1 MVQCVLQQYVPH
13 LKTVGEIMAR
23 GGVNKAVV
31 QAARLAILARGENPS
46 IDAVRIEMGNTGSK
60 TTIHRYLKE
69 LGDVALPVEAE
80 PSAPIDDE
88 LLALVSRLAERL
100 KEQAQ
105 EPIDQAREQFE
116 KQRKALEIQLAE
128 AEEANTELHQ
138 QYEIQSLALTQESE
152 ALQETRATL
161 QTEQTRNAGLNQA
174 LADFELR
181 LQDKDEQI
189 RSLEEKHLHAREALE
204 HYRNAVK
211 EQREQEHSRHESQVQ
226 QLQMEVRQAQQS
238 ALVRQDEITQLHR
251 DNERLLTENRGTL
264 RELSLMQEQLKQSNS
279 RQDQLLE
286 QTTRVDGERTLLQ
299 ERLRVAL
306 LESQSLKQNVDDQSQ
321 LNKSLEIE
329 LAKTQS
335 ELEESVRLAAA
346 IATAPDTTKD
356 D

>member
-1 MVQCVLQQYVPH
+1 
-13 LKTVGEIMAR
+13 MAR

-69 LGDVALPVEAE
+69 LDDSAPRAEAE
-80 PSAPIDDE
+80 PQEPIDDE
-88 LLALVSRLAERL
+88 LTALVSRLAQRL

-116 KQRKALEIQLAE
+116 QQRKALETQLDE
-128 AEEANTELHQ
+128 ARAANTELHQ
-138 QYEIQSLALTQESE
+138 QYEIQSLALTQEAE
-152 ALQETRATL
+152 TLQETLSML
-161 QTEQTRNAGLNQA
+161 QAEKTRNAGLNQA
-174 LADFELR
+174 VADFELR

-189 RSLEEKHLHAREALE
+189 RSLEEKHLHARDALE

-211 EQREQEHSRHESQVQ
+211 EQREQEHSRHEAQVQ
-226 QLQMEVRQAQQS
+226 QLQMELRQTQQS

-264 RELSLMQEQLKQSNS
+264 RELSLLQEQLKQSNS

-299 ERLRVAL
+299 ERLRIAL
-306 LESQSLKQNVDDQSQ
+306 LESQALKQNVDEQSQ

-329 LAKTQS
+329 LAKTQAD
-335 ELEESVRLAAA
+335 LEESVRLATA
-346 IATAPDTTKD
+346 IATAPDTALNH
-356 D
+356 

>member
-1 MVQCVLQQYVPH
+1 
-13 LKTVGEIMAR
+13 MAR

-69 LGDVALPVEAE
+69 LDGGLERTEATSE
-80 PSAPIDDE
+80 PIDDE
-88 LLALVSRLAERL
+88 LAGLVSRLAQRL

-105 EPIDQAREQFE
+105 EPIDQAREQFDR
-116 KQRKALEIQLAE
+116 QRKELETQLDE
-128 AEEANTELHQ
+128 AREANSELHQ
-138 QYEIQSLALTQESE
+138 QYEIQSLALTQESD
-152 ALQETRATL
+152 ALLETRSML

-181 LQDKDEQI
+181 LKDKDEQI
-189 RSLEEKHLHAREALE
+189 RSLEEKHLHARDALE

-211 EQREQEHSRHESQVQ
+211 EQREQDQRRHEAQVQ
-226 QLQMEVRQAQQS
+226 QIQMELRQAQQN

-264 RELSLMQEQLKQSNS
+264 RELSLLQEQLKQANT

-286 QTTRVDGERTLLQ
+286 QANRVDSERTLLQ
-299 ERLRVAL
+299 ERLRIAL
-306 LESQSLKQNVDDQSQ
+306 LESQALKQNVDEQSQ
-321 LNKSLEIE
+321 INQSLEVE
-329 LAKTQS
+329 LAKTQAS
-335 ELEESVRLAAA
+335 LDESVRLAAVV
-346 IATAPDTTKD
+346 ATAPDAAKD

>member
-1 MVQCVLQQYVPH
+1 
-13 LKTVGEIMAR
+13 MAR

-69 LGDVALPVEAE
+69 LGEDFKPAETEPVE
-80 PSAPIDDE
+80 PIDAE
-88 LLALVSRLAERL
+88 LLALVSRLAQRL

-116 KQRKALEIQLAE
+116 LQRKALETQLEE
-128 AEEANTELHQ
+128 AREANTELHQ

-152 ALQETRATL
+152 ALHETRALL
-161 QTEQTRNAGLNQA
+161 QAEQTRNAGLTQA
-174 LADFELR
+174 LADFDLR

-189 RSLEEKHLHAREALE
+189 RSLEEKHLHARDALE

-226 QLQMEVRQAQQS
+226 QLQMELRQAQQS

-264 RELSLMQEQLKQSNS
+264 RELGLMQEQLKQNNT

-286 QTTRVDGERTLLQ
+286 QVTRVDSERTLLQ

-306 LESQSLKQNVDDQSQ
+306 LESQSLKQNVDEQSQ
-321 LNKSLEIE
+321 INKSLEGK
-329 LAKTQS
+329 LAKAQS
-335 ELEESVRLAAA
+335 DLEEESVRLAAA
-346 IATAPDTTKD
+346 LATAPDATKD
-356 D
+356 A

>member
-1 MVQCVLQQYVPH
+1 
-13 LKTVGEIMAR
+13 MAR

-69 LGDVALPVEAE
+69 LDDRNETVEAPAE
-80 PSAPIDDE
+80 PIDDE
-88 LLALVSRLAERL
+88 LMALVARLAQRL

-105 EPIDQAREQFE
+105 EPIDQARTQYEE
-116 KQRKALEIQLAE
+116 QRKALEKQLGE
-128 AEEANTELHQ
+128 AQEANSELHQ
-138 QYEIQSLALTQESE
+138 QYEFQSLALTQESE
-152 ALQETRATL
+152 ALHETRAML
-161 QTEQTRNAGLNQA
+161 QTEQTRNAGMNQA

-181 LQDKDEQI
+181 LKDKDEQI
-189 RSLEEKHLHAREALE
+189 RSLEEKHLHTRDALE

-211 EQREQEHSRHESQVQ
+211 EQREQEMSRHEGQVQ
-226 QLQMEVRQAQQS
+226 QLQMELRQAQQS

-264 RELSLMQEQLKQSNS
+264 RELSLLQEQLKQSNT

-286 QTTRVDGERTLLQ
+286 QATRVDGERTLLQ

-306 LESQSLKQNVDDQSQ
+306 LESQALKQNVDEQSQ
-321 LNKSLEIE
+321 LNKSLETE
-329 LAKTQS
+329 LTKTRT
-335 ELEESVRLAAA
+335 ELEERVRLAATLA
-346 IATAPDTTKD
+346 AAADAAKD

>member
-1 MVQCVLQQYVPH
+1 
-13 LKTVGEIMAR
+13 MAR

-69 LGDVALPVEAE
+69 LDDGSERVET
-80 PSAPIDDE
+80 PSEPIDDE
-88 LLALVSRLAERL
+88 LAGLVSRLAQRL

-105 EPIDQAREQFE
+105 EPIDQARAQFDQ
-116 KQRKALEIQLAE
+116 QRKELLIQLTE
-128 AEEANTELHQ
+128 ARQTNGELHQ

-152 ALQETRATL
+152 ALLETRAML

-189 RSLEEKHLHAREALE
+189 RSLEEKHLHARDALE

-211 EQREQEHSRHESQVQ
+211 EQREQEQRRHESQVQ
-226 QLQMEVRQAQQS
+226 QIQMELRQAQQS

-264 RELSLMQEQLKQSNS
+264 RELSLLQDQLKQTNV

-286 QTTRVDGERTLLQ
+286 QVNRIDSERTLLQ
-299 ERLRVAL
+299 ERLRAAL
-306 LESQSLKQNVDDQSQ
+306 LESQSLKQSVDEQSQ
-321 LNKSLEIE
+321 INKTLEIE
-329 LAKTQS
+329 LLKTQAS
-335 ELEESVRLAAA
+335 LDESVRLAAV
-346 IATAPDTTKD
+346 IATAPDASEPQKD

>member
-1 MVQCVLQQYVPH
+1 
-13 LKTVGEIMAR
+13 MAR

-69 LGDVALPVEAE
+69 LDGGLQRTEEVAE
-80 PSAPIDDE
+80 PIDGE
-88 LLALVSRLAERL
+88 LAGLVSRLAQRL

-105 EPIDQAREQFE
+105 EPIDQAREAFE
-116 KQRKALEIQLAE
+116 HQRKTLETQLDKAR
-128 AEEANTELHQ
+128 EANTDLQQ
-138 QYEIQSLALTQESE
+138 QYDIQSLALTQESE
-152 ALQETRATL
+152 ALLETRSML

-181 LQDKDEQI
+181 LKDKDEQI
-189 RSLEEKHLHAREALE
+189 RSLEEKHLHVRDALE

-211 EQREQEHSRHESQVQ
+211 EQREQEQRRHEGQVQ
-226 QLQMEVRQAQQS
+226 QIQMELRQAQQS

-251 DNERLLTENRGTL
+251 DNERVLTESRGTL
-264 RELSLMQEQLKQSNS
+264 RELSLLQDHLKQANS

-286 QTTRVDGERTLLQ
+286 QASRVDNERTLLQ
-299 ERLRVAL
+299 ERLRIAL
-306 LESQSLKQNVDDQSQ
+306 LEAQTLKQNVDEQTQ
-321 LNKSLEIE
+321 INQSLESE
-329 LAKTQS
+329 LAKTQARLDES
-335 ELEESVRLAAA
+335 EIESARLATVV
-346 IATAPDTTKD
+346 ATAPDAAKD

>member
-1 MVQCVLQQYVPH
+1 
-13 LKTVGEIMAR
+13 MAR

-69 LGDVALPVEAE
+69 LDDRNEPVEAPTE
-80 PSAPIDDE
+80 PIDDE
-88 LLALVSRLAERL
+88 LMALVARLAQRL

-105 EPIDQAREQFE
+105 EPIDQARTQYEE
-116 KQRKALEIQLAE
+116 QRKALENQLAE
-128 AEEANTELHQ
+128 AQKANSELHQ
-138 QYEIQSLALTQESE
+138 QYEFQSLALTQESE
-152 ALQETRATL
+152 ALHETRAML

-181 LQDKDEQI
+181 LKDKDEQI
-189 RSLEEKHLHAREALE
+189 RSLEEKHLHTRDALE

-211 EQREQEHSRHESQVQ
+211 EQREQEMSRHEGQVQ
-226 QLQMEVRQAQQS
+226 QLQMELRQAQQS

-264 RELSLMQEQLKQSNS
+264 RELSLLQEQLKQSNT

-306 LESQSLKQNVDDQSQ
+306 LESQALKQNVDEQSQ
-321 LNKSLEIE
+321 LNRSLEMD
-329 LAKTQS
+329 LTKTRTD
-335 ELEESVRLAAA
+335 LEERVRLAATLA
-346 IATAPDTTKD
+346 AAADVAKD
-356 D
+356 N